1 MKCGA
6 SQVNITPPA
15 GVELSGYAL
24 RQQPSIGIHDD
35 LYVRGLYLEQGD
47 ARLLWLHADLIGFQ
61 REQVQRLRRAL
72 AAELGLQERQ
82 LLFSAT
88 HAHSGP
94 ATVRLRAAGTMDAG
108 YLAALDR
115 YLTQAAREAVAQPV
129 EVTLWFGEGVCH
141 LGRDRR
147 PPSPLSHADP
157 ALPVLA
163 FRQADGTYTAVLTNY
178 AMHNVGLSH
187 ENRYISADVAGA
199 AARAIQDHLPGRPV
213 VLFTNGGG
221 GNINPPASSAD
232 FGVMEQFGQWL
243 ASIVVYTVETGAAA
257 YPAAA
262 LASALATIELPL
274 VVLTP
279 AEVEREYQKG
289 IAQGLPGSAFCDSVL
304 RAYREWRDETL
315 ALLAAG
321 RAPHS
326 VPLDVQAVRLG
337 PVSLVA
343 VGAEVFSRLAAEL
356 RAAHGPHTYVIGY
369 ANGDIGYLPPAAVY
383 AEGGY
388 EVDMAYVFYG
398 NFMVAAGGYEQ
409 VRDRALELL
418 RGL

>member
-1 MKCGA
+1 MKCGV
-6 SQVNITPPA
+6 SQVCITPA
-15 GVELSGYAL
+15 VGVELAGYAA

-35 LYVRGLYLEQGD
+35 LYVRGLYLEQED
-47 ARLLWLHADLIGFQ
+47 ERLLWLHADLIGFE

-72 AAELGLQERQ
+72 AAELGLPERQ
-82 LLFSAT
+82 LLFSAA
-88 HAHSGP
+88 HSHSGP

-115 YLTQAAREAVAQPV
+115 HLAQAAREAVARPA
-129 EVTLWFGEGVCH
+129 EATLYFGAGACH
-141 LGRDRR
+141 LGCDRR
-147 PPSPLSHADP
+147 PPSPLSHTDP

-163 FRQADGTYTAVLTNY
+163 FRRTDGAYAAVIANY
-178 AMHNVGLSH
+178 AMHNVALSD
-187 ENRYISADVAGA
+187 ENRCISADVAGA
-199 AARAIQDHLPGRPV
+199 AARAIQDHLPGHPV
-213 VLFTNGGG
+213 VLFTNGGC
-221 GNINPPASSAD
+221 GNVNPPAFSAD
-232 FGVMEQFGQWL
+232 FGVMEQFGWRL
-243 ASIVVYTVETGAAA
+243 ASMVVYTAGTSATA

-274 VVLTP
+274 TVLAS

-289 IAQGLPGSAFCDSVL
+289 ISQGLPGSGFCDGVL

-321 RAPHS
+321 RAPRS
-326 VPLDVQAVRLG
+326 VPLDVQVVRLG

-356 RAAHGPHTYVIGY
+356 RAAQGPHTYVIGY

-398 NFMVAAGGYEQ
+398 NFMVAAGGFEQ

-418 RGL
+418 RRL